1 MLDASDAPASGGNY
15 SFLLILVLLFGF
27 MYFVMIR
34 PQQKQRRK
42 AMDMQ
47 NSLGPGDQ
55 IVTIG
60 GLHGTV
66 TGVTDDQV
74 LLEIAPDVEVR
85 FARPAIARVVHKSG
99 EEIPEPEAEAPV
111 ADDATPETTEAA
123 DKPEGPVTEVRK
135 QD

>member
-1 MLDASDAPASGGNY
+1 MLQAAEQASGGNY

-34 PQQKQRRK
+34 PQQKRRK
-42 AMDMQ
+42 EALEMQ
-47 NSLGPGDQ
+47 NTLGAGDE

-66 TGVTDDQV
+66 VVADADVVTLEVAPGVQ
-74 LLEIAPDVEVR
+74 VR
-85 FARPAIARVVHKSG
+85 FARPAIARVLTKAGTVTD
-99 EEIPEPEAEAPV
+99 EPVVPVTDDEPES
-111 ADDATPETTEAA
+111 
-123 DKPEGPVTEVRK
+123 PVTEVRK

>member
-1 MLDASDAPASGGNY
+1 MLNAADPASGGGNF

-34 PQQKQRRK
+34 PQQKRRRE
-42 AMDMQ
+42 AADMQ
-47 NSLGPGDQ
+47 NSLAPGDE

-66 TGVTDDQV
+66 TGIVDDQV
-74 LLEIAPDVEVR
+74 ALEIAPGVEVR
-85 FARPAIARVVHKSG
+85 FARPAIARVVQKAG
-99 EEIPEPEAEAPV
+99 GAIPEPDEAPPV
-111 ADDATPETTEAA
+111 ADEPES
-123 DKPEGPVTEVRK
+123 PVTETRK